1 MQSLAESWGGVQNMR
16 SIPLTPLRVL
26 SRWPAS
32 YRENQGSGVPVSGP
46 NLSTTRPIQQDL
58 GRQDPPLAEDIDNM
72 RNDKL
77 ATAGSAGAHDSLG
90 RPGLPQS
97 PSRTGNSTD
106 PGPAPAPPAVAAN
119 PQNAAGRRA
128 PNNPGDPS
136 DPGPPK
142 TPENSLI
149 VTNPSST
156 QTNSAKTAR
165 KPDHTTV
172 DIPPAC
178 PPPLNH
184 TFVPGET
191 PAPLASTHHRAGH
204 PGSPERPP
212 RAQSP
217 EAWLGDPGQLSRPL
231 CPRFLPLRMG
241 IDVGPAPTGLPGGL
255 ISVQLGRV

>member
-1 MQSLAESWGGVQNMR
+1 M
-16 SIPLTPLRVL
+16 
-26 SRWPAS
+26 
-32 YRENQGSGVPVSGP
+32 SGP

-58 GRQDPPLAEDIDNM
+58 GRQEPPLAEDIDNM
-72 RNDKL
+72 RNNKL

-90 RPGLPQS
+90 HPGLPQS
-97 PSRTGNSTD
+97 PARTGNSTE
-106 PGPAPAPPAVAAN
+106 PRPTPAPPTATN
-119 PQNAAGRRA
+119 PQNAASRRT

-178 PPPLNH
+178 PAPLNH
-184 TFVPGET
+184 TVVQGET
-191 PAPLASTHHRAGH
+191 PTTPRHREGH
-204 PGSPERPP
+204 LMS
-212 RAQSP
+212 
-217 EAWLGDPGQLSRPL
+217 LGPMR
-231 CPRFLPLRMG
+231 
-241 IDVGPAPTGLPGGL
+241 
-255 ISVQLGRV
+255 